1 MTEKYRLITRS
12 DLDGIVCAALLK
24 ELGMIDEVKFAHPK
38 DMQDGSVPVTD
49 RDIITNLPYHPNA
62 HLVFD
67 HHASEVERN
76 KDAGGNMI
84 NDPTAP
90 SAAHVIYRHYGGAA
104 KFPMISE
111 DLMSAA
117 NKIDSAQVSR
127 EEVVEPKG
135 WVLLGFIMDS
145 RTGLG
150 RFRDFRISNYQL
162 MMDLVDILRK
172 NADIDDI
179 MRHPDVAERVK
190 MYQEH
195 ARLSRQQIMKCT
207 EVYNHLIVL
216 DLRAE
221 KEIYTTNRFTIYA
234 MYPNSNISMHIMP
247 GKQGVNTVF
256 AVGKSV
262 LNRSAQVNVGSLLLE
277 YGGGGHKAVGTCQID
292 NAKADKVKQELIDKI
307 IKLG

>member
-49 RDIITNLPYHPNA
+49 RDIITNLPYHPAA

-117 NKIDSAQVSR
+117 NKIDSAQVTR

-292 NAKADKVKQELIDKI
+292 NAKADKVKEELIKKI

>member
-38 DMQDGSVPVTD
+38 DMQDGTTPVTD

-62 HLVFD
+62 HMVFD

-76 KDAGGNMI
+76 KDAGSNMI

-111 DLMSAA
+111 DLMNAA
-117 NKIDSAQVSR
+117 NKIDSAQVTR
-127 EEVVEPKG
+127 DEVVEPKG

-172 NADIDDI
+172 NADIEDI
-179 MRHPDVAERVK
+179 LRHPDVAERVK

-207 EVYNHLIVL
+207 EVYNNLIVL

-262 LNRSAQVNVGSLLLE
+262 LNRSAKVNVGSLLLE

-307 IKLG
+307 MKLG